1 MTTLFDLLA
10 QACGLSQREAADFL
24 RVRLDTIKSWASGR
38 RQAPQ
43 DALAELAT
51 LANRIDTAAAEAL
64 AQIERMAAQHG
75 IPSEIDLGVA
85 ADDAEAQSIGW
96 PCVGAQ
102 CASLGLVVARGT
114 KRGYRFRVSPRGST
128 VATAAALYSGD
139 WSHPTSSGC
148 GC

>member
-43 DALAELAT
+43 DALAELAA

-64 AQIERMAAQHG
+64 AQIEKMVAQHG
-75 IPSEIDLGVA
+75 VPAEIDLGVA

-102 CASLGLVVARGT
+102 CASFGLVVARGT

-128 VATAAALYSGD
+128 VATAAATDAHERVIGD
-139 WSHPTSSGC
+139 R
-148 GC
+148 

>member
-43 DALAELAT
+43 EALAELAT
-51 LANRIDTAAAEAL
+51 LAARIDTAAIEAV
-64 AQIERMAAQHG
+64 AQIDAMAAQHG
-75 IPSEIDLGVA
+75 APSEIDLGVA
-85 ADDAEAQSIGW
+85 SDDAEAQSIGW

-128 VATAAALYSGD
+128 VATASAADAHERITDAG
-139 WSHPTSSGC
+139 
-148 GC
+148 